1 LAVCVLLLLLLGV
14 LAAAAAQKFGVA
26 CSMPGAFQNALL
38 VAAQASSYSDGIR
51 TNMMAGGDNCSRSV
65 YLGALLGAAYGVESV
80 PQEWRKKVTG
90 WQEMQAA
97 VDAVVV

>member
-1 LAVCVLLLLLLGV
+1 
-14 LAAAAAQKFGVA
+14 
-26 CSMPGAFQNALL
+26 MPGAFQNALL

-65 YLGALLGAAYGVESV
+65 YLGALLGAAYGVDGV
-80 PQEWRKKVTG
+80 PQEWRQKVAG
-90 WQEMQAA
+90 WAEMQAA